1 MTFTVEH
8 FHQLTQLL
16 HERPEWRA
24 EMRRLLLTEEILN
37 LPHALSE
44 LAVAQQRTEIR
55 VEELAVAQQRT
66 ETRVEELAV
75 AQQRTEDGLQRL
87 EARVE
92 ELTVALQRLEAR
104 VDELAVAQQRTEARV
119 DELAVAQQ
127 RTEARVEELAVA
139 QQRTEAR
146 VEELAVA
153 LQRLEARVEELAVAQ
168 QRTEDGLQRLEAQVE
183 VLTVAQQRTEER
195 LNRIEADLHTIKDD
209 LAYLKGRNLE
219 QLHRERPH
227 QYFRGIIAKARTL
240 TIDELRHMTE
250 TAVEKAQI
258 TENKAD
264 DIELADAVVRGT
276 EQQTGARIYL
286 VVESSWGV
294 GKNDVERSA
303 RRAAF
308 LADTGIRT
316 RPVAAG
322 RWATPE
328 AHDAA
333 EKLDV
338 WLVVNGHALAP
349 REGESP

>member
-37 LPHALSE
+37 MPHALS
-44 LAVAQQRTEIR
+44 
-55 VEELAVAQQRT
+55 ELAVAQQRT

-75 AQQRTEDGLQRL
+75 AQQRTE
-87 EARVE
+87 
-92 ELTVALQRLEAR
+92 TH
-104 VDELAVAQQRTEARV
+104 
-119 DELAVAQQ
+119 
-127 RTEARVEELAVA
+127 VEELA
-139 QQRTEAR
+139 
-146 VEELAVA
+146 
-153 LQRLEARVEELAVAQ
+153 
-168 QRTEDGLQRLEAQVE
+168 
-183 VLTVAQQRTEER
+183 VAQQRTEER
-195 LNRIEADLHTIKDD
+195 LNRIEAVLHTIKDD

-240 TIDELRHMTE
+240 TIDELRHLTE

-349 REGESP
+349 SEGESP

>member
-44 LAVAQQRTEIR
+44 LAVAQQRTE
-55 VEELAVAQQRT
+55 
-66 ETRVEELAV
+66 
-75 AQQRTEDGLQRL
+75 
-87 EARVE
+87 
-92 ELTVALQRLEAR
+92 
-104 VDELAVAQQRTEARV
+104 
-119 DELAVAQQ
+119 
-127 RTEARVEELAVA
+127 
-139 QQRTEAR
+139 
-146 VEELAVA
+146 
-153 LQRLEARVEELAVAQ
+153 
-168 QRTEDGLQRLEAQVE
+168 DGLQRLEAQVE
-183 VLTVAQQRTEER
+183 ELVVAQQRTEER

-227 QYFRGIIAKARTL
+227 QYFRGIISKARTL
-240 TIDELRHMTE
+240 TIDELRHLTE

-349 REGESP
+349 SEGESP

>member
-44 LAVAQQRTEIR
+44 LAVAQQRTEDG
-55 VEELAVAQQRT
+55 LQRL
-66 ETRVEELAV
+66 EVQVEELAV

-92 ELTVALQRLEAR
+92 EL
-104 VDELAVAQQRTEARV
+104 
-119 DELAVAQQ
+119 AVAQQ
-127 RTEARVEELAVA
+127 RTEARVEELI
-139 QQRTEAR
+139 
-146 VEELAVA
+146 VA
-153 LQRLEARVEELAVAQ
+153 LQLLEARVEE
-168 QRTEDGLQRLEAQVE
+168 
-183 VLTVAQQRTEER
+183 LTVAQQRTEER

-227 QYFRGIIAKARTL
+227 QYFRGIISKARTL
-240 TIDELRHMTE
+240 TIDELRHLTE

-349 REGESP
+349 SEGESP

>member
-44 LAVAQQRTEIR
+44 LAVAQQRTEDGLQR
-55 VEELAVAQQRT
+55 LEAQVEELAVAQQRT
-66 ETRVEELAV
+66 ETRVEELV
-75 AQQRTEDGLQRL
+75 
-87 EARVE
+87 
-92 ELTVALQRLEAR
+92 
-104 VDELAVAQQRTEARV
+104 
-119 DELAVAQQ
+119 
-127 RTEARVEELAVA
+127 
-139 QQRTEAR
+139 
-146 VEELAVA
+146 
-153 LQRLEARVEELAVAQ
+153 VAQ

-183 VLTVAQQRTEER
+183 ELAVAQQRTETRVEELVVAQQRTEER

-227 QYFRGIIAKARTL
+227 QYFRGIISKARTL
-240 TIDELRHMTE
+240 TIDELRHLTE

-349 REGESP
+349 SEGESP

>member
-44 LAVAQQRTEIR
+44 LAVAQQRTE
-55 VEELAVAQQRT
+55 
-66 ETRVEELAV
+66 
-75 AQQRTEDGLQRL
+75 
-87 EARVE
+87 
-92 ELTVALQRLEAR
+92 
-104 VDELAVAQQRTEARV
+104 
-119 DELAVAQQ
+119 
-127 RTEARVEELAVA
+127 
-139 QQRTEAR
+139 
-146 VEELAVA
+146 
-153 LQRLEARVEELAVAQ
+153 
-168 QRTEDGLQRLEAQVE
+168 DGLQRLEAQVE
-183 VLTVAQQRTEER
+183 ELVVVQQRTEER
-195 LNRIEADLHTIKDD
+195 LNRIEAVLHTIKDD

-227 QYFRGIIAKARTL
+227 QYFRVIISKARTL
-240 TIDELRHMTE
+240 TIDELRHLTE

-349 REGESP
+349 SEGESP

>member
-37 LPHALSE
+37 MPHALSE

-75 AQQRTEDGLQRL
+75 AQQRTE
-87 EARVE
+87 
-92 ELTVALQRLEAR
+92 TH
-104 VDELAVAQQRTEARV
+104 
-119 DELAVAQQ
+119 
-127 RTEARVEELAVA
+127 VEELA
-139 QQRTEAR
+139 
-146 VEELAVA
+146 
-153 LQRLEARVEELAVAQ
+153 
-168 QRTEDGLQRLEAQVE
+168 
-183 VLTVAQQRTEER
+183 VAQQRTEER
-195 LNRIEADLHTIKDD
+195 LNRIEAVLHTIKDD

-240 TIDELRHMTE
+240 TIDELRHLTE

-349 REGESP
+349 SEGESP

>member
-44 LAVAQQRTEIR
+44 LAVAQQRTE
-55 VEELAVAQQRT
+55 
-66 ETRVEELAV
+66 
-75 AQQRTEDGLQRL
+75 DGLQRL
-87 EARVE
+87 EAQVE
-92 ELTVALQRLEAR
+92 
-104 VDELAVAQQRTEARV
+104 
-119 DELAVAQQ
+119 ELAVAQQ

-139 QQRTEAR
+139 QQRTE
-146 VEELAVA
+146 
-153 LQRLEARVEELAVAQ
+153 
-168 QRTEDGLQRLEAQVE
+168 
-183 VLTVAQQRTEER
+183 ER
-195 LNRIEADLHTIKDD
+195 LNRIEAVLHTIKDD

-227 QYFRGIIAKARTL
+227 QYFRGIISKARTL
-240 TIDELRHMTE
+240 TIDELRHLTE
-250 TAVEKAQI
+250 TAVEKTQI

-349 REGESP
+349 SEEESP

>member
-1 MTFTVEH
+1 M
-8 FHQLTQLL
+8 
-16 HERPEWRA
+16 
-24 EMRRLLLTEEILN
+24 
-37 LPHALSE
+37 
-44 LAVAQQRTEIR
+44 AQQRT
-55 VEELAVAQQRT
+55 
-66 ETRVEELAV
+66 
-75 AQQRTEDGLQRL
+75 

-92 ELTVALQRLEAR
+92 ELTVALQRL
-104 VDELAVAQQRTEARV
+104 EARV

-146 VEELAVA
+146 VEELIVA
-153 LQRLEARVEELAVAQ
+153 QQRLEARVEELTVAQ
-168 QRTEDGLQRLEAQVE
+168 QRTED
-183 VLTVAQQRTEER
+183 R

-227 QYFRGIIAKARTL
+227 QYFRGIISKARTL
-240 TIDELRHMTE
+240 TIDELRHLTE

-349 REGESP
+349 SEGESP

>member
-37 LPHALSE
+37 MPHALSE
-44 LAVAQQRTEIR
+44 LAVAQQRTEDGLQRLEARVEELAVAQQRTEAR

-75 AQQRTEDGLQRL
+75 AQQRTE
-87 EARVE
+87 
-92 ELTVALQRLEAR
+92 TH
-104 VDELAVAQQRTEARV
+104 
-119 DELAVAQQ
+119 
-127 RTEARVEELAVA
+127 VEELA
-139 QQRTEAR
+139 
-146 VEELAVA
+146 
-153 LQRLEARVEELAVAQ
+153 
-168 QRTEDGLQRLEAQVE
+168 
-183 VLTVAQQRTEER
+183 VAQQRTEER
-195 LNRIEADLHTIKDD
+195 LNRIEAVLHTIKDD

-240 TIDELRHMTE
+240 TIDELRHLTE

>member
-1 MTFTVEH
+1 M
-8 FHQLTQLL
+8 
-16 HERPEWRA
+16 
-24 EMRRLLLTEEILN
+24 
-37 LPHALSE
+37 
-44 LAVAQQRTEIR
+44 AQQRT
-55 VEELAVAQQRT
+55 
-66 ETRVEELAV
+66 
-75 AQQRTEDGLQRL
+75 
-87 EARVE
+87 
-92 ELTVALQRLEAR
+92 
-104 VDELAVAQQRTEARV
+104 
-119 DELAVAQQ
+119 
-127 RTEARVEELAVA
+127 
-139 QQRTEAR
+139 
-146 VEELAVA
+146 
-153 LQRLEARVEELAVAQ
+153 EARVEELAVAQ

-183 VLTVAQQRTEER
+183 ELVVVQQRTEER
-195 LNRIEADLHTIKDD
+195 LNRIEAVLHTIKDD

-227 QYFRGIIAKARTL
+227 QYFRGIISKARTL
-240 TIDELRHMTE
+240 TIDELRHLTE

-349 REGESP
+349 SEEESP